1 MVTPAYRYD
10 YHTMDVR
17 QIYVKVEDTS
27 DEEVMAA
34 AKKRAEDLLAQWK
47 SGAATEDSFA
57 ELANQESDLE
67 SDGGLAQ
74 QVTKTDDALGEWI
87 FDSSRKPGDT
97 AVVESTAGYHVL
109 YMVGEN
115 QAYWEIQ
122 VEAAKRNADYNETYQ
137 ALQDQYEVVRHD
149 FGISLKS
156 KPF

>member
-1 MVTPAYRYD
+1 M
-10 YHTMDVR
+10 
-17 QIYVKVEDTS
+17 
-27 DEEVMAA
+27 
-34 AKKRAEDLLAQWK
+34 
-47 SGAATEDSFA
+47 
-57 ELANQESDLE
+57 
-67 SDGGLAQ
+67 
-74 QVTKTDDALGEWI
+74 
-87 FDSSRKPGDT
+87 
-97 AVVESTAGYHVL
+97 ESTTGYHVL